1 MQHKLMALTQY
12 HHKSNMVME
21 RKFEAN
27 QINVFGV
34 PTTIGFV
41 FACNL
46 KVAGMKK
53 NEESGHAQASTIV
66 QKTKTKRAKTSIAN
80 NPPPRIEETKD
91 EDEEEDVTTH
101 LGGANPMT
109 SHFTMINANSK
120 EDN

>member
-1 MQHKLMALTQY
+1 MF
-12 HHKSNMVME
+12 ME

-27 QINVFGV
+27 QINFFGV
-34 PTTIGFV
+34 PTTKGFV
-41 FACNL
+41 F
-46 KVAGMKK
+46 AGMKK
-53 NEESGHAQASTIV
+53 NEELGHAWASTIV

-91 EDEEEDVTTH
+91 EDEAEDVATH

-109 SHFTMINANSK
+109 SHFTMTNANSK